1 MKKKAKARRHAKTR
15 QQAPGKATFRA
26 LVISLGLVLITWLV
40 FGQTGRHDFVN
51 YDDRVYV
58 YDNHQI
64 RSGLTPHAIAWV
76 FTHEHAGNW
85 HPLTTISHMLDYQI
99 FKLDAGG
106 HHLTN
111 VFLHTV
117 AVLLLFFLLRQ
128 MTGSM
133 WRSAFVAAVFAIH
146 PLRVESVAWVA
157 ERKDVLSAVFFM
169 LTLVAYV
176 RYARKPTL
184 GRYVFMA
191 FLLVCGLL
199 SKPMLVTVPFVLLL
213 LDYWP
218 LGRVQT
224 SDVRSPAFARLRRGE
239 QRSEGERGKLER
251 SQRFAVANP
260 SPARRGGSEGKRA
273 TSHPALS
280 HSQGERKQVRGSYGL
295 VVRKLV
301 LEKIPLI
308 VLSIPTAVA
317 TFLIQEH
324 STGSIAQ
331 LPFLWRIKNAIVS
344 YVTYIWQMVWPVNLA
359 AFYPHPENQLA
370 IWQIALAA
378 LFLIAITLL
387 VIAMRRTRPYLL
399 VGWLWYVV
407 MLLPVIGIVQVGLQ
421 GHADRYTYLPQI
433 GLYIAITWL
442 VSDLAKSLPYR
453 RQILAGAG
461 AIVVVVLTGCA
472 WKQVT
477 YWKNSETLWTR
488 ALAVTQDND
497 VAHANLGMF
506 LAERGE
512 LDEGLSHL
520 QTALVIRSGA
530 VHPHYTLSLALIH
543 CDLGYVL
550 ARKGSLTDAIN
561 HLQTAVELQPNY
573 ADAHYNLG
581 TAFFQKGQTGEAIGE
596 WRKTLSLRPNDAE
609 THTSLGNGL
618 VQMGLV
624 REAMTHYEEALEIAP
639 DFALALNNL
648 AWILSASPDDK
659 VRDGGK
665 AVGLAERAVEYSGDK
680 NAMFMRTLAAAYAEA
695 GRFAEALQTA
705 GRALRI
711 TQSENNVAGIRTLQE
726 DIAHLRAK
734 APLRDENLKSD

>member
-1 MKKKAKARRHAKTR
+1 MKKKAKAKRPEKVR
-15 QQAPGKATFRA
+15 QQSPIQARFRA
-26 LVISLGLVLITWLV
+26 LVISFGLVLITWLV

-64 RSGLTPHAIAWV
+64 RSGFTPHGIAWV

-146 PLRVESVAWVA
+146 PLRVESIAWVA

-169 LTLVAYV
+169 LTLGAYV
-176 RYARKPTL
+176 RYARKQKL
-184 GRYVFMA
+184 GRYILVA
-191 FLLVCGLL
+191 VLLVCGLL
-199 SKPMLVTVPFVLLL
+199 SKPMFVTVPFVLLL

-218 LGRVQT
+218 LQRIQM
-224 SDVRSPAFARLRRGE
+224 SDVRS
-239 QRSEGERGKLER
+239 QRSDGESGKLGR
-251 SQRFAVANP
+251 MQRFAAANP
-260 SPARRGGSEGKRA
+260 PPLRRGGSEGKRA
-273 TSHPALS
+273 TPHAPLS
-280 HSQGERKQVRGSYGL
+280 LSQGERKQVKGYYRV

-301 LEKIPLI
+301 PEKIPLI
-308 VLSIPTAVA
+308 ILSIPTAVA
-317 TFLIQEH
+317 TFLIQER
-324 STGSIAQ
+324 SAGSIAQ
-331 LPFLWRIKNAIVS
+331 LPFAWRIENAIVS

-359 AFYPHPENQLA
+359 AFYPHPENRLA

-378 LFLIAITLL
+378 LLLIAVTLL
-387 VIAMRRTRPYLL
+387 VIALRRTRPYLL
-399 VGWLWYVV
+399 VGWLWYLV

-461 AIVVVVLTGCA
+461 AVVVVVLSGCA

-488 ALAVTQDND
+488 ALAVTRDND

-520 QTALVIRSGA
+520 QTALAIRSGA

-543 CDLGYVL
+543 SDLGYTL
-550 ARKGSLTDAIN
+550 ARKGLLAVAIS
-561 HLQTAVELQPNY
+561 HLQTAVKLQPNY

-581 TAFFQKGQTGEAIGE
+581 TAFFQKGQIEEAISE
-596 WRKTLSLRPNDAE
+596 WRKTLSIRPNDAE
-609 THTSLGNGL
+609 THISLGNAL

-624 REAMTHYEEALEIAP
+624 REAIAHYEEALEIAP
-639 DFALALNNL
+639 DSALALNNL

-659 VRDGGK
+659 VRDGNK
-665 AVGLAERAVEYSGDK
+665 AIALAERAVEYSGDK

-711 TQSENNVAGIRTLQE
+711 TQSENNAAGIHALQE

-734 APLRDENLKSD
+734 APLRDENLKSDK

>member
-1 MKKKAKARRHAKTR
+1 MKSRAKAKRREKAR
-15 QQAPGKATFRA
+15 QQAPIQARFRA
-26 LVISLGLVLITWLV
+26 LIISFGLVLITWLV

-64 RSGLTPHAIAWV
+64 RSGLTPHGIAWV

-111 VFLHTV
+111 VCLHTV

-169 LTLVAYV
+169 LTLGAYV

-184 GRYVFMA
+184 RRYLLMA
-191 FLLVCGLL
+191 VLLVCGLF

-218 LGRVQT
+218 LGRI
-224 SDVRSPAFARLRRGE
+224 
-239 QRSEGERGKLER
+239 QRSEVPPSTGYGVASRGQKSDR
-251 SQRFAVANP
+251 PRT
-260 SPARRGGSEGKRA
+260 
-273 TSHPALS
+273 TSHSP
-280 HSQGERKQVRGSYGL
+280 SQGERKQVRGFDRV

-308 VLSIPTAVA
+308 ILSIPTAIA

-331 LPFLWRIKNAIVS
+331 LPFVWRMENAIVS
-344 YVTYIWQMVWPVNLA
+344 YVIYIGQMVWPVNLA

-378 LFLIAITLL
+378 LLLITITLL
-387 VIAMRRTRPYLL
+387 VIALRRTRPYLL
-399 VGWLWYVV
+399 VGWLWYLV
-407 MLLPVIGIVQVGLQ
+407 MLLPVIGVVQVGLQ

-442 VSDLAKSLPYR
+442 VSDLVKSLPYR

-461 AIVVVVLTGCA
+461 AVVVVLLSGGA
-472 WKQVT
+472 WKQVS

-488 ALAVTQDND
+488 ALAVTRDND
-497 VAHANLGMF
+497 VAQANLGMF

-520 QTALVIRSGA
+520 QTALAIRSGA

-543 CDLGYVL
+543 SDLGYAL
-550 ARKGSLTDAIN
+550 ARKGSLADAIT
-561 HLQTAVELQPNY
+561 HLQTAVKLEPNY

-581 TAFFQKGQTGEAIGE
+581 TAFFQKGEIEAAISE
-596 WRKTLSLRPNDAE
+596 WRKTLSTRPNDAE
-609 THTSLGNGL
+609 AHTSLGNGL

-624 REAMTHYEEALEIAP
+624 REAMAHYEEALEIAP
-639 DFALALNNL
+639 DSALALNNL

-665 AVGLAERAVEYSGDK
+665 AVALAEQAVEYSGAK

-695 GRFAEALQTA
+695 GRFTEALQTA
-705 GRALRI
+705 ARALRI
-711 TQSENNVAGIRTLQE
+711 TQAENNAAGIHTLQD
-726 DIAHLRAK
+726 DIALLRANS
-734 APLRDENLKSD
+734 PLRDASLRNAQPTN

>member
-1 MKKKAKARRHAKTR
+1 MKSKAKAKRRKKAR
-15 QQAPGKATFRA
+15 QEAPGKATFRA

-64 RSGLTPHAIAWV
+64 RSGFTPHGIAWV

-146 PLRVESVAWVA
+146 PLRVESIAWVA

-169 LTLVAYV
+169 LTLGAYV
-176 RYARKPTL
+176 RYARKQTL
-184 GRYVFMA
+184 GRYILVA
-191 FLLVCGLL
+191 VLLVCGLL
-199 SKPMLVTVPFVLLL
+199 SKPMFVTVPFVLLL

-218 LGRVQT
+218 LQRIQM
-224 SDVRSPAFARLRRGE
+224 SDVRS
-239 QRSEGERGKLER
+239 QRSDGESGKLGR
-251 SQRFAVANP
+251 MQRFAAANP
-260 SPARRGGSEGKRA
+260 PPLRRGGSEGKRA
-273 TSHPALS
+273 TPHAPLS
-280 HSQGERKQVRGSYGL
+280 LSQGERKQVKGYYRV

-301 LEKIPLI
+301 PEKIPLI
-308 VLSIPTAVA
+308 ILSIPTAVA
-317 TFLIQEH
+317 TFLIQER
-324 STGSIAQ
+324 SAGSIAQ
-331 LPFLWRIKNAIVS
+331 LPFAWRIENAIVS

-378 LFLIAITLL
+378 LLLIAVTLL
-387 VIAMRRTRPYLL
+387 VIALRRTRPYLL
-399 VGWLWYVV
+399 VGWLWYLV

-461 AIVVVVLTGCA
+461 AVVVVVLSGCA

-488 ALAVTQDND
+488 ALAVTRDND

-520 QTALVIRSGA
+520 QTALAIRSGA

-543 CDLGYVL
+543 SDLGYTL
-550 ARKGSLTDAIN
+550 ARKGLLAVAIS
-561 HLQTAVELQPNY
+561 HLQTAVKLQPNY

-581 TAFFQKGQTGEAIGE
+581 TAFFQKGQIEEAISE
-596 WRKTLSLRPNDAE
+596 WRKTLSIRPNDAE
-609 THTSLGNGL
+609 THISLGNAL

-624 REAMTHYEEALEIAP
+624 REAIAHYEEALEIAP
-639 DFALALNNL
+639 DSALALNNL

-659 VRDGGK
+659 VRDGNK
-665 AVGLAERAVEYSGDK
+665 AIALAERAVEYSGDK

-711 TQSENNVAGIRTLQE
+711 TQSENNAAGIHALQE

-734 APLRDENLKSD
+734 APLRDENLKSDK